1 MSLAR
6 SWLRTK
12 WQTTQQFQSSYT
24 TQLSAASLLTSSG
37 RSTKPPTSPLT
48 AWGELQDWS
57 QILIESVISRS
68 PWPSL
73 IAMETKTWPSSKL
86 PQLWLRKASTSWCTS
101 NKCRRKT
108 TYIGQ
113 SGIRLIYIST
123 TFLEGSGLSCP
134 TCVPTISFCTSVA
147 SVTSLKILECSF

>member
-48 AWGELQDWS
+48 AWGELRVWS
-57 QILIESVISRS
+57 QILIESVI
-68 PWPSL
+68 SL

-86 PQLWLRKASTSWCTS
+86 PQLWLRKASTWWCTS

-113 SGIRLIYIST
+113 SGIRLIFIST